1 LKDDLSETNFVYT
14 LDYQEIYIKLISK
27 LGGWARRIEKW
38 ILIATSAPRN
48 HGGTGSRVSLVY
60 I

>member
-1 LKDDLSETNFVYT
+1 MKDCLSETNFVYT
-14 LDYQEIYIKLISK
+14 LDYQLIYIKLIIK
-27 LGGWARRIEKW
+27 FEGRARRIEKW
-38 ILIATSAPRN
+38 ILIAIPAPRN